1 MKRFCLLPALLFLLA
16 LPVRA
21 AAPERINAATE
32 TLGEG
37 VEYSREQWRFDDGAA
52 REVRCITVDMARC
65 TLLLATPGDEADND
79 GGGGQGAALA
89 DMANAAIQNGKRVL
103 GGVNGDFYKTSADG
117 GAEYAPYAAL
127 GVLVKDGVLLSDGQR
142 AEGAMYFGVTRE
154 GDAVMGSAQP
164 DGDWDSVKSGLLTAV
179 GGELWLVHQG
189 ESNLASLRW
198 RTDSPILSARYGSA
212 GAVYDENGG
221 MYDFPGAFSSYPRT
235 AVGILSDGRVLLLC
249 AGEGGVS
256 PGLTVPHLTEL
267 LLEKGCTEAMNLDG
281 GPSTQLLIPE
291 DGRFAPGSLHGV
303 SRRIGVGLLAATGRG
318 EDALGDMSAATD
330 APSRSPLWL
339 IIPALLLLA
348 AGAWA
353 LWRRQHRRR
362 GKHAA

>member
-1 MKRFCLLPALLFLLA
+1 
-16 LPVRA
+16 
-21 AAPERINAATE
+21 
-32 TLGEG
+32 
-37 VEYSREQWRFDDGAA
+37 
-52 REVRCITVDMARC
+52 
-65 TLLLATPGDEADND
+65 
-79 GGGGQGAALA
+79 
-89 DMANAAIQNGKRVL
+89 
-103 GGVNGDFYKTSADG
+103 
-117 GAEYAPYAAL
+117 
-127 GVLVKDGVLLSDGQR
+127 
-142 AEGAMYFGVTRE
+142 
-154 GDAVMGSAQP
+154 
-164 DGDWDSVKSGLLTAV
+164 
-179 GGELWLVHQG
+179 
-189 ESNLASLRW
+189 
-198 RTDSPILSARYGSA
+198 
-212 GAVYDENGG
+212 
-221 MYDFPGAFSSYPRT
+221 MYDVPGAFSSYPRT

-256 PGLTVPHLTEL
+256 PGLTVPQLAEL

-318 EDALGDMSAATD
+318 EDALGGMSAAAE